1 MHHACNHR
9 SATGMWYDPCYVSRA
24 SIFVFCCFLNYRN
37 FQRLLLLAVLL
48 LNASGASP
56 TATVIYR

>member
-1 MHHACNHR
+1 
-9 SATGMWYDPCYVSRA
+9 MWYDPCYVSRA